1 MSDWIS
7 VGGPDKGQLQA
18 RRVTG
23 YFTGRPAQNN
33 RHRALKPALETD
45 DTTHMLSL
53 RPGTRSPCRD
63 EAHRDSGAAV
73 VEMAF
78 IFSLLIML
86 LVGVVTSATA
96 FGQKNSIENA
106 AREASRYAAT
116 LPEAWDNLDDVVSVA
131 VEAAQGDLDADVD
144 GQYICVAHTG
154 HNQKLVVIGG
164 VPTGPSGGTCYPDG
178 LSDSRVQVET
188 RRQSQI
194 NAALFSVDLNLTATA
209 SARYER
215 AES

>member
-1 MSDWIS
+1 M
-7 VGGPDKGQLQA
+7 K
-18 RRVTG
+18 
-23 YFTGRPAQNN
+23 
-33 RHRALKPALETD
+33 
-45 DTTHMLSL
+45 TT
-53 RPGTRSPCRD
+53 
-63 EAHRDSGAAV
+63 RDSAVTEAPSGQSPFEGSGKSSSKSFVARIRKHTGQESSSGNDVGAAM

-78 IFSLLIML
+78 IFGILVML
-86 LVGVVTSATA
+86 LVGVVTSAIA

-154 HNQKLVVIGG
+154 HNQKLVVEGG
-164 VPTGPSGGTCYPDG
+164 VPNPDSGKCYEDG
-178 LSDSRVQVET
+178 LSDSRVQVQT
-188 RRQSQI
+188 GRQSQI
-194 NAALFSVDLNLTATA
+194 NAAIFSVDLNLNAKA